1 VNLVLMCFGFWAKYM
16 KKRGYTWYMRE
27 WGGKLGFGDF
37 LEYILCQFD
46 VANCVN

>member
-1 VNLVLMCFGFWAKYM
+1 MCFGFWAKCM
-16 KKRGYTWYMRE
+16 KKRGE

-46 VANCVN
+46 VAYCVN

>member
-1 VNLVLMCFGFWAKYM
+1 MNLVLMCFGFWAKCM
-16 KKRGYTWYMRE
+16 KNRGYTWYMRE

-37 LEYILCQFD
+37 LEYIVCQFD